1 MSGLTVSLSPAQ
13 SWAPGAYRFTLQAD
27 GQTETC
33 TGSLPLPPCDQGRA
47 LACTGAAL
55 ARITES
61 GCALAATAQGFSSI
75 ELDSGPAHLTVLIE
89 HDGRVIGS
97 ASLAPMYLT
106 LRPNGPA
113 CEPVCRQAR
122 ATIVVAAQ

>member
-1 MSGLTVSLSPAQ
+1 MGGLKVSLSPAQ
-13 SWAPGAYRFTLQAD
+13 SWAPGTYRFTLQAD

-47 LACTGAAL
+47 LACTGPAL
-55 ARITES
+55 ARIGES

-75 ELDSGPAHLTVLIE
+75 DLDSSPAQLSVQIE
-89 HDGRVIGS
+89 RDGRVIGS
-97 ASLAPMYLT
+97 ASLAPTYLT

-113 CEPVCRQAR
+113 CEPVCRQAS
-122 ATIVVAAQ
+122 ATIAVAAR